1 MRVLVCAVSAA
12 LLMSAPL
19 ATAVKAEE
27 TTVIKKDS
35 DYDGDS
41 TTVIKKKTEEPAMVE
56 KKTIIKKERED

>member
-12 LLMSAPL
+12 LMMSVPL
-19 ATAVKAEE
+19 ASAVKADE
-27 TTVIKKDS
+27 TTVIKKER

-41 TTVIKKKTEEPAMVE
+41 TTVVKKKTDDPAMVE